1 MRLVVGWVLLAVLV
15 GGCGEGGKTEAVQPA
30 DKNKPAGEANHA
42 PEVRAQIV
50 VEEVQLKPLAGD
62 LSLPGKVQ
70 YSEDR
75 YAKVSSPLVG
85 RVVEVR
91 AKLGD
96 KVAAGQVLLSLE
108 SADLG
113 AAYSDFVKA
122 ESDFQLSKRNYEL
135 AKDLYESKAMSKKDL
150 VQLEN
155 AFLEAQAEF
164 RRTRERLLALRVPAE
179 ELDKPRT
186 ERLITSR
193 FDLKS
198 PLAGTVVERNVT
210 VGQMV
215 GADPTQVLYTIAD
228 LNELQVVAAVYERD
242 LSRVS
247 KGAAAGRERED
258 VGRDHSNPGRPPV
271 QGACGRQRGA
281 TPQGRDGKRVIARI
295 VEFSISQ
302 RLFVLTL
309 GMVLLFGGLYA
320 FHILDVVAYPDPSP
334 PMVEVITQNPG
345 WSAEEIERLITI
357 PLETALNGMPGL
369 TDLRSISIFGLSD
382 IKAYFD
388 FKTDYY
394 FDRQEVLNRLQLV
407 NLPAGVQP

>member
-1 MRLVVGWVLLAVLV
+1 MNLRLVSGFVLLLAVLV
-15 GGCGEGGKTEAVQPA
+15 GGCGEGSKTEAVQPA

-42 PEVRAQIV
+42 PEVRSQIV

-70 YSEDR
+70 YSEDL

-91 AKLGD
+91 AKLGG

-135 AKDLYESKAMSKKDL
+135 ANDLYETKAMSKKDL
-150 VQLEN
+150 VQAEN
-155 AFLEAQAEF
+155 DFLKAQAEF

-228 LNELQVVAAVYERD
+228 LNELQVVAEVYERD

-247 KGAAAGRERED
+247 KGVA
-258 VGRDHSNPGRPPV
+258 VTV
-271 QGACGRQRGA
+271 
-281 TPQGRDGKRVIARI
+281 T
-295 VEFSISQ
+295 VE
-302 RLFVLTL
+302 
-309 GMVLLFGGLYA
+309 
-320 FHILDVVAYPDPSP
+320 AYPDETFSGTIVYVGDVVDPTTRTIKVRCNVTNRDLKLKPEMFARVRLKVGSSRP
-334 PMVEVITQNPG
+334 VLALPKEAVIVVGGQAFVFVQAADGRYVRRPVVTGTMSGDTIQIREG
-345 WSAEEIERLITI
+345 LQSGERVVVKG
-357 PLETALNGMPGL
+357 ALL
-369 TDLRSISIFGLSD
+369 LRGEME
-382 IKAYFD
+382 K
-388 FKTDYY
+388 
-394 FDRQEVLNRLQLV
+394 
-407 NLPAGVQP
+407 G

>member
-1 MRLVVGWVLLAVLV
+1 MNMRLVSGCVLLAVLA

-42 PEVRAQIV
+42 PEVRPQIV

-135 AKDLYESKAMSKKDL
+135 AKDLYETKAMSKKDL
-150 VQLEN
+150 VQAEN
-155 AFLEAQAEF
+155 DFLKAQAEF

-228 LNELQVVAAVYERD
+228 LNELQVVAEVYERD

-247 KGAAAGRERED
+247 KGVA
-258 VGRDHSNPGRPPV
+258 VTV
-271 QGACGRQRGA
+271 
-281 TPQGRDGKRVIARI
+281 T
-295 VEFSISQ
+295 VE
-302 RLFVLTL
+302 
-309 GMVLLFGGLYA
+309 
-320 FHILDVVAYPDPSP
+320 AYPDETFSGTIVYVGDVVDPTTRTIKVRCNVTNRDLKLKPEMFARVRLRVGSSRP
-334 PMVEVITQNPG
+334 VLALPKEAVIEVGGQAYVFVQAADGRYVRRPVVTGTMSGDTIQIREG
-345 WSAEEIERLITI
+345 LQSGERVVVKG
-357 PLETALNGMPGL
+357 ALLLKGEMEKG
-369 TDLRSISIFGLSD
+369 
-382 IKAYFD
+382 
-388 FKTDYY
+388 
-394 FDRQEVLNRLQLV
+394 
-407 NLPAGVQP
+407 

>member
-1 MRLVVGWVLLAVLV
+1 MNMRLVSGCVLLAVLV

-42 PEVRAQIV
+42 PEVRSQIV

-70 YSEDR
+70 YSEDL

-135 AKDLYESKAMSKKDL
+135 ANDLYETKAMSKKDL
-150 VQLEN
+150 VQAEN
-155 AFLEAQAEF
+155 DFLKAQAEF

-228 LNELQVVAAVYERD
+228 LNELQVVAEVYERD

-247 KGAAAGRERED
+247 KGVA
-258 VGRDHSNPGRPPV
+258 VTV
-271 QGACGRQRGA
+271 
-281 TPQGRDGKRVIARI
+281 T
-295 VEFSISQ
+295 VE
-302 RLFVLTL
+302 
-309 GMVLLFGGLYA
+309 
-320 FHILDVVAYPDPSP
+320 AYPDETFSGTIVYVGDVVDPTTRTIKVRCNVTNRDLKLKPEMFARVRLKVGSGRP
-334 PMVEVITQNPG
+334 VLALPKEAVIEVGGQAFVFVQAADGRYVRRPVVTGTMSGDTIQIREG
-345 WSAEEIERLITI
+345 LQSGERVVVKG
-357 PLETALNGMPGL
+357 ALL
-369 TDLRSISIFGLSD
+369 LRGEME
-382 IKAYFD
+382 K
-388 FKTDYY
+388 
-394 FDRQEVLNRLQLV
+394 
-407 NLPAGVQP
+407 G

>member
-1 MRLVVGWVLLAVLV
+1 MNMRLVSGCVLLAVLV

-42 PEVRAQIV
+42 PEVRPQIV

-135 AKDLYESKAMSKKDL
+135 ANDLYETKAMSKKDL
-150 VQLEN
+150 VQAEN
-155 AFLEAQAEF
+155 DFLKAQAEF

-228 LNELQVVAAVYERD
+228 LNELQVVAEVYERD

-247 KGAAAGRERED
+247 KGAAVTVTVEAYPEETFSGMIAY
-258 VGRDHSNPGRPPV
+258 VG
-271 QGACGRQRGA
+271 
-281 TPQGRDGKRVIARI
+281 
-295 VEFSISQ
+295 
-302 RLFVLTL
+302 
-309 GMVLLFGGLYA
+309 
-320 FHILDVVAYPDPSP
+320 DVVDPTTRTIKVRCNVTNRDLKLKPEMFARVRLRVGSSRPVLALPKEAVIEVGGQAYVFVQAADGRYVRRPVVTGTMSGDTIQIREGLQS
-334 PMVEVITQNPG
+334 G
-345 WSAEEIERLITI
+345 ERVVVKG
-357 PLETALNGMPGL
+357 ALLLKGEMEKG
-369 TDLRSISIFGLSD
+369 
-382 IKAYFD
+382 
-388 FKTDYY
+388 
-394 FDRQEVLNRLQLV
+394 
-407 NLPAGVQP
+407 

>member
-1 MRLVVGWVLLAVLV
+1 VNMRLVIGCVLLAVLV

-42 PEVRAQIV
+42 PEVRPQIV

-135 AKDLYESKAMSKKDL
+135 AKDLYETKAMSKKDL
-150 VQLEN
+150 VQAEN
-155 AFLEAQAEF
+155 DFLKAQAEF

-228 LNELQVVAAVYERD
+228 LNELQVVAEVYERD

-247 KGAAAGRERED
+247 KGVA
-258 VGRDHSNPGRPPV
+258 VTV
-271 QGACGRQRGA
+271 
-281 TPQGRDGKRVIARI
+281 T
-295 VEFSISQ
+295 VE
-302 RLFVLTL
+302 
-309 GMVLLFGGLYA
+309 
-320 FHILDVVAYPDPSP
+320 AYPDETFSGTIVYVGDVVDPTTRTIKVRCNVTNRDLKLKPEMFARVRLRVGSSRP
-334 PMVEVITQNPG
+334 VLALPKEAVIEVGGQAYVFVQAADGRYVRRPVVTGTMSGDTIQIREG
-345 WSAEEIERLITI
+345 LQSGERVVVKG
-357 PLETALNGMPGL
+357 ALLLKGEMEKG
-369 TDLRSISIFGLSD
+369 
-382 IKAYFD
+382 
-388 FKTDYY
+388 
-394 FDRQEVLNRLQLV
+394 
-407 NLPAGVQP
+407 

>member
-1 MRLVVGWVLLAVLV
+1 MRPVIGCVLLAVLV

-42 PEVRAQIV
+42 PEVRPQIV

-150 VQLEN
+150 VQAEN
-155 AFLEAQAEF
+155 DFLKAQAEF

-228 LNELQVVAAVYERD
+228 LNELQVVAEVYERD

-247 KGAAAGRERED
+247 KGAA
-258 VGRDHSNPGRPPV
+258 VTV
-271 QGACGRQRGA
+271 
-281 TPQGRDGKRVIARI
+281 T
-295 VEFSISQ
+295 VE
-302 RLFVLTL
+302 
-309 GMVLLFGGLYA
+309 
-320 FHILDVVAYPDPSP
+320 AYPDETFSGTIVYVGDVVDPTTRTIKVRCNVTNRDLKLKPEMFAQVRLKVGSNRP
-334 PMVEVITQNPG
+334 VLALPKEAVIVVGGQAFVFVQAADGRYVRRPVVTGTMSGDTIQIREG
-345 WSAEEIERLITI
+345 LQSRERVVVKG
-357 PLETALNGMPGL
+357 ALLLKGEMEKG
-369 TDLRSISIFGLSD
+369 
-382 IKAYFD
+382 
-388 FKTDYY
+388 
-394 FDRQEVLNRLQLV
+394 
-407 NLPAGVQP
+407 

>member
-1 MRLVVGWVLLAVLV
+1 MNWRLVSGCVLLAVLA

-30 DKNKPAGEANHA
+30 DKTKPAGEANHA
-42 PEVRAQIV
+42 PEVRSQIV
-50 VEEVQLKPLAGD
+50 VEEVQLKPVAGD

-150 VQLEN
+150 VQAEN
-155 AFLEAQAEF
+155 DFLKAQAEF

-228 LNELQVVAAVYERD
+228 LNELQVVAEVYERD

-247 KGAAAGRERED
+247 KGAA
-258 VGRDHSNPGRPPV
+258 VTV
-271 QGACGRQRGA
+271 
-281 TPQGRDGKRVIARI
+281 T
-295 VEFSISQ
+295 VE
-302 RLFVLTL
+302 
-309 GMVLLFGGLYA
+309 
-320 FHILDVVAYPDPSP
+320 AYPDETFSGTIVYVGDVVDPTTRTIKVRCNVTNRDLKLKPEMFAQVRLKVGSNRP
-334 PMVEVITQNPG
+334 VLALPKEAVIVVGGQAFVFVQAADGRYVRRPVVTGTMSGDTIQIREG
-345 WSAEEIERLITI
+345 LQSGERVVVKG
-357 PLETALNGMPGL
+357 ALLLKGEMEKG
-369 TDLRSISIFGLSD
+369 
-382 IKAYFD
+382 
-388 FKTDYY
+388 
-394 FDRQEVLNRLQLV
+394 
-407 NLPAGVQP
+407 

>member
-1 MRLVVGWVLLAVLV
+1 VNMRLVSGCVLLAVLA

-30 DKNKPAGEANHA
+30 DKTKPAGEANHA
-42 PEVRAQIV
+42 PEVRSQIV
-50 VEEVQLKPLAGD
+50 VEEVQLKPIAGD

-150 VQLEN
+150 VQAEN
-155 AFLEAQAEF
+155 DFLKAQAEF

-228 LNELQVVAAVYERD
+228 LNELQVVAEVYERD

-247 KGAAAGRERED
+247 KGAA
-258 VGRDHSNPGRPPV
+258 VTV
-271 QGACGRQRGA
+271 
-281 TPQGRDGKRVIARI
+281 T
-295 VEFSISQ
+295 VE
-302 RLFVLTL
+302 
-309 GMVLLFGGLYA
+309 
-320 FHILDVVAYPDPSP
+320 AYPDETFSGTIVYVGDVVDPTTRTIKVRCNVTNRDLKLKPEMFAQVRLKVGSNRP
-334 PMVEVITQNPG
+334 VLALPKEAVIVVGGQAFVFVQAADGRYVRRPVVTGTMSGDTIQIREG
-345 WSAEEIERLITI
+345 LQSRERVVVKG
-357 PLETALNGMPGL
+357 ALLLKGEMEKG
-369 TDLRSISIFGLSD
+369 
-382 IKAYFD
+382 
-388 FKTDYY
+388 
-394 FDRQEVLNRLQLV
+394 
-407 NLPAGVQP
+407 

>member
-1 MRLVVGWVLLAVLV
+1 MNMRLVIGCVLLAVLV

-42 PEVRAQIV
+42 PEVRPQIV

-135 AKDLYESKAMSKKDL
+135 AKDLYETKAMSKKDL
-150 VQLEN
+150 VQAEN
-155 AFLEAQAEF
+155 DFLKAQAEF

-228 LNELQVVAAVYERD
+228 LNELQVVAEVYERD

-247 KGAAAGRERED
+247 KGVA
-258 VGRDHSNPGRPPV
+258 VTV
-271 QGACGRQRGA
+271 
-281 TPQGRDGKRVIARI
+281 T
-295 VEFSISQ
+295 VE
-302 RLFVLTL
+302 
-309 GMVLLFGGLYA
+309 
-320 FHILDVVAYPDPSP
+320 AYPDETFSGTIVYVGDVVDPTTRTIKVRCNVTNRDLKLKPEMFARVRLRVGSSRP
-334 PMVEVITQNPG
+334 VLALPKEAVIEVGGQAYVFVQAADGRYVRRPVVTGTMSGDTIQIREG
-345 WSAEEIERLITI
+345 LQSGERVVVKG
-357 PLETALNGMPGL
+357 ALLLKGEMEKG
-369 TDLRSISIFGLSD
+369 
-382 IKAYFD
+382 
-388 FKTDYY
+388 
-394 FDRQEVLNRLQLV
+394 
-407 NLPAGVQP
+407 

>member
-1 MRLVVGWVLLAVLV
+1 MNWRLVSGCVLLAVLA

-30 DKNKPAGEANHA
+30 DKTKPAGEANHA
-42 PEVRAQIV
+42 PEVRSQIV
-50 VEEVQLKPLAGD
+50 VEEVQLKPIAGD

-150 VQLEN
+150 VQAEN
-155 AFLEAQAEF
+155 DFLKAQAEF

-228 LNELQVVAAVYERD
+228 LNELQVVAEVYERD

-247 KGAAAGRERED
+247 KGAA
-258 VGRDHSNPGRPPV
+258 VTV
-271 QGACGRQRGA
+271 
-281 TPQGRDGKRVIARI
+281 T
-295 VEFSISQ
+295 VE
-302 RLFVLTL
+302 
-309 GMVLLFGGLYA
+309 
-320 FHILDVVAYPDPSP
+320 AYPDETFSGTIVYVGDVVDPTTRTIKVRCNVTNRDLKLKPEMFAQVRLKVGSNRP
-334 PMVEVITQNPG
+334 VLALPKEAVIVVGGQAFVFVQAADGRYVRRPVVTGTMSGDTIQIREG
-345 WSAEEIERLITI
+345 LQSRERVVVKG
-357 PLETALNGMPGL
+357 ALLLKGEMEKG
-369 TDLRSISIFGLSD
+369 
-382 IKAYFD
+382 
-388 FKTDYY
+388 
-394 FDRQEVLNRLQLV
+394 
-407 NLPAGVQP
+407 

>member
-1 MRLVVGWVLLAVLV
+1 VNWRLVSGCVLLAVLA

-30 DKNKPAGEANHA
+30 DKTKPAGEANHA
-42 PEVRAQIV
+42 PEVRSQIV
-50 VEEVQLKPLAGD
+50 VEEVQLKPIAGD

-150 VQLEN
+150 VQAEN
-155 AFLEAQAEF
+155 DFLKAQAEF

-228 LNELQVVAAVYERD
+228 LNELQVVAEVYERD

-247 KGAAAGRERED
+247 KGAA
-258 VGRDHSNPGRPPV
+258 VTV
-271 QGACGRQRGA
+271 
-281 TPQGRDGKRVIARI
+281 T
-295 VEFSISQ
+295 VE
-302 RLFVLTL
+302 
-309 GMVLLFGGLYA
+309 
-320 FHILDVVAYPDPSP
+320 AYPDETFSGTIVYVGDVVDPTTRTIKVRCNVTNRDLKLKPEMFAQVRLKVGSNRP
-334 PMVEVITQNPG
+334 VLALPKEAVIVVGGQAFVFVQAADGRYVRRPVVTGTMSGDTIQIREG
-345 WSAEEIERLITI
+345 LQSRERVVVKG
-357 PLETALNGMPGL
+357 ALLLKGEMEKG
-369 TDLRSISIFGLSD
+369 
-382 IKAYFD
+382 
-388 FKTDYY
+388 
-394 FDRQEVLNRLQLV
+394 
-407 NLPAGVQP
+407 

>member
-1 MRLVVGWVLLAVLV
+1 VNWRLVSGCVLLAVLA

-30 DKNKPAGEANHA
+30 DKTKPAGEANHA
-42 PEVRAQIV
+42 PEVRSQIV
-50 VEEVQLKPLAGD
+50 VEEVQLKPIAGD

-135 AKDLYESKAMSKKDL
+135 ANDLYETKAMSKKDL
-150 VQLEN
+150 VQAEN
-155 AFLEAQAEF
+155 DFLKAQAEF

-228 LNELQVVAAVYERD
+228 LNELQVVAEVYERD

-247 KGAAAGRERED
+247 KGAA
-258 VGRDHSNPGRPPV
+258 VTV
-271 QGACGRQRGA
+271 
-281 TPQGRDGKRVIARI
+281 T
-295 VEFSISQ
+295 VE
-302 RLFVLTL
+302 
-309 GMVLLFGGLYA
+309 
-320 FHILDVVAYPDPSP
+320 AYPDETFSGTIVYVGDVVDPTTRTIKVRCNVTNRDLKLKPEMFAQVRLKVGSNRP
-334 PMVEVITQNPG
+334 VLALPKEAVIVVGGQAFVFVQAADGRYVRRPVVTGTMSGDTIQIREG
-345 WSAEEIERLITI
+345 LQSRERVVVKG
-357 PLETALNGMPGL
+357 ALLLKGEMEKG
-369 TDLRSISIFGLSD
+369 
-382 IKAYFD
+382 
-388 FKTDYY
+388 
-394 FDRQEVLNRLQLV
+394 
-407 NLPAGVQP
+407 

>member
-1 MRLVVGWVLLAVLV
+1 MNWRLVSGCVLLAVLA

-30 DKNKPAGEANHA
+30 DKTKPAGEANHA
-42 PEVRAQIV
+42 PEVRSQIV
-50 VEEVQLKPLAGD
+50 VEEVQLKPIAGD

-135 AKDLYESKAMSKKDL
+135 AKDLYETKAMSKKDL
-150 VQLEN
+150 VQAEN
-155 AFLEAQAEF
+155 DFLKAQAEF

-228 LNELQVVAAVYERD
+228 LNELQVVAEVYERD

-247 KGAAAGRERED
+247 KGAA
-258 VGRDHSNPGRPPV
+258 VTV
-271 QGACGRQRGA
+271 
-281 TPQGRDGKRVIARI
+281 T
-295 VEFSISQ
+295 VE
-302 RLFVLTL
+302 
-309 GMVLLFGGLYA
+309 
-320 FHILDVVAYPDPSP
+320 AYPDETFSGTIVYVGDVVDPTTRTIKVRCNVTNRDLKLKPEMFAQVRLKVGSNRP
-334 PMVEVITQNPG
+334 VLALPKEAVIVVGGQAFVFVQAADGRYVRRPVVTGTMSGDTIQIREG
-345 WSAEEIERLITI
+345 LQSRERVVVKG
-357 PLETALNGMPGL
+357 ALLLKGEMEKG
-369 TDLRSISIFGLSD
+369 
-382 IKAYFD
+382 
-388 FKTDYY
+388 
-394 FDRQEVLNRLQLV
+394 
-407 NLPAGVQP
+407 

>member
-1 MRLVVGWVLLAVLV
+1 MNMRLVSGCVLLAVLA

-42 PEVRAQIV
+42 PEVRPQIV

-135 AKDLYESKAMSKKDL
+135 ANDLYETKAMSKKDL
-150 VQLEN
+150 VQAEN
-155 AFLEAQAEF
+155 DFLKAQAEF

-228 LNELQVVAAVYERD
+228 LNELQVVAEVYERD

-247 KGAAAGRERED
+247 KGVA
-258 VGRDHSNPGRPPV
+258 VTV
-271 QGACGRQRGA
+271 
-281 TPQGRDGKRVIARI
+281 T
-295 VEFSISQ
+295 VE
-302 RLFVLTL
+302 
-309 GMVLLFGGLYA
+309 
-320 FHILDVVAYPDPSP
+320 AYPDETFSGTIVYVGDVVDPTTRTIKVRCNVTNRDLKLKPEMFARVRLRVGSSRP
-334 PMVEVITQNPG
+334 VLALPKEAVIEVGGQAYVFVQAADGRYVRRPVVTGTMSGDTIQIREG
-345 WSAEEIERLITI
+345 LQSGERVVVKG
-357 PLETALNGMPGL
+357 ALLLKGEMEKG
-369 TDLRSISIFGLSD
+369 
-382 IKAYFD
+382 
-388 FKTDYY
+388 
-394 FDRQEVLNRLQLV
+394 
-407 NLPAGVQP
+407 